1 MAELV
6 FFTGTMD
13 CGKSTLAAQ
22 VNYTHASRG
31 RRGIVFT
38 RNDRAGAGVLSSRLG
53 LEVAAVEVTDAT
65 DFFALALAEN
75 SKEKE
80 RYALEEIKKKEQAHQ
95 IKRFEHAAC
104 LKR

>member
-1 MAELV
+1 VSIARQREEKKIRKSLELQ
-6 FFTGTMD
+6 
-13 CGKSTLAAQ
+13 K
-22 VNYTHASRG
+22 
-31 RRGIVFT
+31 
-38 RNDRAGAGVLSSRLG
+38 
-53 LEVAAVEVTDAT
+53 DA
-65 DFFALALAEN
+65 LLAEN

>member
-1 MAELV
+1 LQ
-6 FFTGTMD
+6 
-13 CGKSTLAAQ
+13 K
-22 VNYTHASRG
+22 
-31 RRGIVFT
+31 
-38 RNDRAGAGVLSSRLG
+38 
-53 LEVAAVEVTDAT
+53 DA
-65 DFFALALAEN
+65 LLAEN